1 MMFALD
7 TRCLVLSLKMVGE
20 NSEDEDEGAVR
31 FEFARFVRT
40 ECIK

>member
-7 TRCLVLSLKMVGE
+7 TRCLVLSLKKGGE
-20 NSEDEDEGAVR
+20 NSEDEDEEAVR
-31 FEFARFVRT
+31 FEFALFVRT